1 MDGVSEG
8 DSALSKRAVPICDLG
23 VVSLRSVNMQLVGRL
38 LGEINVRR
46 ETCELVAALDT
57 IRVTNL
63 ALKIL
68 QVAEEGCADKIGL
81 ADVDWKEAT

>member
-1 MDGVSEG
+1 MDGMSEG
-8 DSALSKRAVPICDLG
+8 DSALSKRVVPICDLG
-23 VVSLRSVNMQLVGRL
+23 VVGLRSVIIGHL

-46 ETCELVAALDT
+46 ETCELVAALDA
-57 IRVTNL
+57 ICVTNL

-81 ADVDWKEAT
+81 ADVDWEEAT